1 MEVVNLK
8 RRGGIL
14 SMTTD
19 DGSRQLEIERSAHHE
34 TRRELEAS
42 HHLLRDMETR
52 LQHAQMTILE
62 LREQLAEAT
71 KPKVLPAVVAKASH
85 PPQPSPHSEAAIA
98 VGKSPVLDKA
108 SANFSMSGVSR
119 CSGMFGINS

>member
-1 MEVVNLK
+1 LEVVNLK

-85 PPQPSPHSEAAIA
+85 PPKVRNQKAAENKPVKWWEQNWRAKFGKPGDVIA
-98 VGKSPVLDKA
+98 
-108 SANFSMSGVSR
+108 
-119 CSGMFGINS
+119 